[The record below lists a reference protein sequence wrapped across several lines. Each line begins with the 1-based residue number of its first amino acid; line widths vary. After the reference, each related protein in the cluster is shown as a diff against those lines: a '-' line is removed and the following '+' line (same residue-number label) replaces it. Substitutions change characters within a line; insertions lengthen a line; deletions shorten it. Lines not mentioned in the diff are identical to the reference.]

1 MTPIQGELLDAPKI
15 PGSSIPIALVM
26 LVLRMV
32 IEGAVSMRA
41 ASRISGLIC
50 EFNGG
55 HRFDGLSHATVQN
68 YLLRVGLDQISN
80 GTDKSCLDRVW
91 IMDHMIAAGSLKCFV
106 VLGISAAQF
115 ARLDRPLQHSDVDV
129 LALIPT
135 EISNGA
141 VVDKQLR
148 ELSGRF
154 GVPLAILNDCG
165 SDLKKGVEL
174 FQQDHPETI
183 SLYDIVHLACRL
195 IWKRLGPEDRFSQY
209 RQAGCRCA
217 NKLRQSSLAHLKPP
231 RPKTKARYMN
241 LDPEI
246 RWGRRALWLLDR
258 VRSGKLTA
266 RQKERLE
273 IREVEAQLGWLE
285 EYREELGIW
294 TQLCEVG
301 RVGCTVVRRHGYSR
315 QTVGEL
321 KAAWGSSKT
330 PAVQELITELTLV
343 VEQQC
348 GRCESHASRLPGS
361 SEVIESLIGKG
372 KRLLGTSQNN
382 NSLTGQILS
391 IAASTV
397 KFSTAAL
404 SNSLRRCRIGHV
416 QAWLKDNIQ
425 TGIHVARRE
434 DLSDPKV
441 GTQLAQS
448 KIAATPTF

>member
-1 MTPIQGELLDAPKI
+1 
-15 PGSSIPIALVM
+15 M

-41 ASRISGLIC
+41 AARISGLIC

-80 GTDKSCLDRVW
+80 GTDESCSDRVW

-106 VLGISAAQF
+106 IIGISAGKF
-115 ARLDRPLQHSDVDV
+115 ARLERPLQHSDVEV

-141 VVDKQLR
+141 VVESQLR
-148 ELSGRF
+148 ELSDRV
-154 GVPLAILNDCG
+154 GVPQAILNDCG

-174 FQQDHPETI
+174 FQHDHPQTI

-195 IWKRLGPEDRFSQY
+195 IWKRMGKEDRFDQY
-209 RQAGCRCA
+209 RQACCQCA

-258 VRSGKLTA
+258 VRIGKLTT
-266 RQKERLE
+266 RQKERLD
-273 IREVEAQLGWLE
+273 IQDVEAQLGWLE
-285 EYREELGIW
+285 EYREELEIW

-301 RVGCTVVRRHGYSR
+301 QASCTVVRRCGYSDR
-315 QTVGEL
+315 TVTEL
-321 KAAWGSSKT
+321 KAALGSSKT
-330 PAVQELITELTLV
+330 PVVQGLITEMALV

-348 GRCESHASRLPGS
+348 ARCASHESRLPGS

-382 NSLTGQILS
+382 NSLTVQILS
-391 IAASTV
+391 IAASTA
-397 KFSTAAL
+397 KFSVTALAE
-404 SNSLRRCRIGHV
+404 SLRRCRIGHV
-416 QAWLKDNIQ
+416 QTWIKDNIPR
-425 TGIHVARRE
+425 GIRATRSE
-434 DLSDPKV
+434 DLTDPGI
-441 GTQLAQS
+441 GTKLAQAQ
-448 KIAATPTF
+448 IATTPNF